1 MSAARIFSIALVLF
15 VGIVLGAKFPQLN
28 LLSKVGL

>member
-1 MSAARIFSIALVLF
+1 MSGRVITIAVVLF

>member
-1 MSAARIFSIALVLF
+1 MIARTVTIVVILF
-15 VGIVLGAKFPQLN
+15 IGIVLGAKFPQLN

>member
-1 MSAARIFSIALVLF
+1 MSGRVITLAVVLF

>member
-1 MSAARIFSIALVLF
+1 MSGRVITMAVILF

>member
-1 MSAARIFSIALVLF
+1 MSRIVTIAVILF

>member
-1 MSAARIFSIALVLF
+1 MSRYVTLAVILF

-28 LLSKVGL
+28 LLSKLGL